1 MTGVMMRKLL
11 CPRMLK
17 VFQWSWASPNKARLL
32 INSSRAVNPHL
43 IRTLRNLN
51 WWRNH
56 QMSGEIF
63 LPVSKTRCTCPL
75 CQELQQS
82 VPRKSRKKNLPLEFK
97 KNLAKIAK
105 ANLNWWRR
113 HQMNGMILQ
122 LQYET
127 NYSWLAWNSL
137 WPKTKVLKESN
148 FRNINPH
155 QLLQRSKPKR
165 SSSRIWLNQQTIG
178 MILQMRLLSLRK
190 NLQYNSLD
198 PKSNILN
205 RSLKINQFLRSCL
218 FRISTK
224 SNLIW

>member
-43 IRTLRNLN
+43 IMMLRNLN
-51 WWRNH
+51 WWRN
-56 QMSGEIF
+56 
-63 LPVSKTRCTCPL
+63 
-75 CQELQQS
+75 
-82 VPRKSRKKNLPLEFK
+82 
-97 KNLAKIAK
+97 
-105 ANLNWWRR
+105 

-155 QLLQRSKPKR
+155 QLLQRSKPKC

-190 NLQYNSLD
+190 NLQYSSLD
-198 PKSNILN
+198 RKSNILN
-205 RSLKINQFLRSCL
+205 RSLKINQFPRSCL